1 MIASFALAGC
11 SSTTTEPPD
20 DPQPWKTTEVPEPA
34 ATIAAVIA
42 PESSQSGDPVP
53 HISVEITTEAPKPDP
68 APAKVERSVTRASAD
83 YASSLVSLANQARAD
98 AGVGKLSVNSCAQKQ
113 AVARAARALAKAHL
127 EHEPLPDCGF
137 RYVGENLARHYGSPQ
152 DMHDAWMNSQGHH
165 DNIVSPNYTG
175 IGVGCVAY
183 SRNNP
188 QKIAARAD
196 DVGGHVCAQVF
207 VG

>member
-1 MIASFALAGC
+1 M
-11 SSTTTEPPD
+11 PN
-20 DPQPWKTTEVPEPA
+20 
-34 ATIAAVIA
+34 
-42 PESSQSGDPVP
+42 
-53 HISVEITTEAPKPDP
+53 ISVEITTEPPKPAD
-68 APAKVERSVTRASAD
+68 APAKVEKLR
-83 YASSLVSLANQARAD
+83 D
-98 AGVGKLSVNSCAQKQ
+98 AGVCRLRELARHAREPGKGRRRRGKADVNSCAQKQ
-113 AVARAARALAKAHL
+113 AVARAARALVKAHL

-137 RYVGENLARHYGSPQ
+137 GYVGENLARHYGSPQ

-183 SRNNP
+183 SRSNP

-196 DVGGHVCAQVF
+196 DVGGQVCAQVF